1 LCDGYF
7 NLAQNP
13 HPPKASLSIDSF
25 RQAASYLPRSPDPHL
40 GLARL
45 YIYAFHNVGEALA
58 EFQQAQRLGF
68 TLGAREMAQQ
78 ADGFLYRSEWE
89 LSHARRVA
97 AKDQEEAGKWLE
109 MARQDI
115 EKSRKLYEPLLG
127 FANVSA
133 SLEQVYTDRN
143 EQIQLAK
150 ASLETPVTPV
160 TSKLSHAARRPAAKA
175 AKRTTGRHLLRQPGR
190 QPWR

>member
-1 LCDGYF
+1 
-7 NLAQNP
+7 
-13 HPPKASLSIDSF
+13 
-25 RQAASYLPRSPDPHL
+25 
-40 GLARL
+40 
-45 YIYAFHNVGEALA
+45 
-58 EFQQAQRLGF
+58 LGF

-89 LSHARRVA
+89 LSHARQVA
-97 AKDQEEAGKWLE
+97 AKDKEEAGKWLE
-109 MARQDI
+109 MARRDI

-160 TSKLSHAARRPAAKA
+160 TSKPSHAARRPAAKT
-175 AKRTTGRHLLRQPGR
+175 AKRTTGRRQLGQPGR